1 MNMKTEKEKLKDL
14 IQSYLE
20 KKSTCEDL
28 NRYAWEKIDYFSS
41 NENKIPPYDEENEG
55 EYWYAIWQIQH
66 LADSEH
72 EKDGILQAELSNIM
86 EYFEKK
92 KPLPRNF
99 YGKRP

>member
-1 MNMKTEKEKLKDL
+1 MNIKTEKEKLKNL
-14 IQSYLE
+14 IKSYL
-20 KKSTCEDL
+20 KKNISCEDL
-28 NRYAWEKIDYFSS
+28 NSFVWGKIAYFSS
-41 NENKIPPYDEENEG
+41 KESELSPYDEESEG

-72 EKDGILQAELSNIM
+72 EKDGLLKVELLNIM

-92 KPLPRNF
+92 KTLPKKF

>member
-1 MNMKTEKEKLKDL
+1 MKTEKEKLSNL
-14 IQSYLE
+14 IKSYLE

-41 NENKIPPYDEENEG
+41 NVNELSPYDEEKEG

-72 EKDGILQAELSNIM
+72 EKEGILQAELLNIM
-86 EYFEKK
+86 EYLEKK
-92 KPLPRNF
+92 KTLPKKF